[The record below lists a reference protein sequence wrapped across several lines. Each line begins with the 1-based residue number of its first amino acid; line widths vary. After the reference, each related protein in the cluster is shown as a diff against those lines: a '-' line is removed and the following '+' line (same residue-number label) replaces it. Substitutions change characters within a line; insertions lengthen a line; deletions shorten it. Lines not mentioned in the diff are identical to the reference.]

1 MISEFDRVVL
11 MDDIPAKKL
20 KKGDIG
26 TVVMVYPKV
35 TLGSSSKT
43 GFEVEFFTLDGNTL
57 AVETL
62 LPHQIRSVKTNEVA
76 HVREVVA

>member
-1 MISEFDRVVL
+1 MINEFDRVVL
-11 MDDIPAKKL
+11 MGDIPSKKL

-26 TVVMVYPKV
+26 TVVMTHPKV
-35 TLGSSSKT
+35 TLASTSNT

-62 LPHQIRSVKTNEVA
+62 LPNQIRPVKTNEVA
-76 HVREVVA
+76 HVREVA

>member
-1 MISEFDRVVL
+1 MITEFDRVVL
-11 MDDIPAKKL
+11 MDDIPEKKL

-26 TVVMVYPKV
+26 TVVMIYPKV
-35 TLGSSSKT
+35 TLASTTSN

-62 LPHQIRSVKTNEVA
+62 LPNQIRPVKTNEVA
-76 HVREVVA
+76 HVREVA

>member
-1 MISEFDRVVL
+1 MINDFDRVVL
-11 MDDIPAKKL
+11 TCDIPSKKL

-26 TVVMVYPKV
+26 TVVMIHPKV
-35 TLGSSSKT
+35 KLVSSENR

-62 LPHQIRSVKTNEVA
+62 LPNQIRSVKTNEVA
-76 HVREVVA
+76 HVREVA